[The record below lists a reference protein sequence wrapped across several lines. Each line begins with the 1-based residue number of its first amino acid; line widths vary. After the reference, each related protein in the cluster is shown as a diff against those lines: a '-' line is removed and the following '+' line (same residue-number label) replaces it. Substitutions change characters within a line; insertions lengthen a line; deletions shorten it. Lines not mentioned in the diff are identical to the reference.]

1 MKFVVP
7 TLVASIPVTASLTFF
22 KYENFETWLYNI
34 QSLGQIALLWS
45 GIALA
50 MTVLHLT
57 EFLVRIKIGARMYYP
72 CFATA
77 SILIFI
83 ALGFTARIN
92 QDPLQAATLWLYCT
106 PVIFLVLGKFTS
118 HSMLTGS

>member
-45 GIALA
+45 GVALA
-50 MTVLHLT
+50 ITVLHLT

-77 SILIFI
+77 SSLIFI

-118 HSMLTGS
+118 RSMLTGS

>member
-7 TLVASIPVTASLTFF
+7 TLVASIPVTASLIFF

-45 GIALA
+45 GITLA
-50 MTVLHLT
+50 MTVLHLI
-57 EFLVRIKIGARMYYP
+57 EFLVRIKIGAGVYYP

-83 ALGFTARIN
+83 ALAFTARIN

-118 HSMLTGS
+118 HSMLAGS

>member
-7 TLVASIPVTASLTFF
+7 TLVASIPVTASLIFF

-45 GIALA
+45 GVALA
-50 MTVLHLT
+50 ITVLHLT

-118 HSMLTGS
+118 RSMLTGS

>member
-34 QSLGQIALLWS
+34 QSLGQIGLLWS

-57 EFLVRIKIGARMYYP
+57 EFLVRIKIGARMYYH

-77 SILIFI
+77 SI
-83 ALGFTARIN
+83 
-92 QDPLQAATLWLYCT
+92 
-106 PVIFLVLGKFTS
+106 
-118 HSMLTGS
+118 